1 MNFLIKVYTDGS
13 CLGNPG
19 VGGYGAYLQ
28 KFKDG
33 ELLIEAELKGSNKDT
48 TNNRME
54 MMAIV
59 KAMEFLNIKE
69 IKDSQIEFFSDS
81 GLIINTLNKNWKRK
95 ANTDIWVRMQDE
107 INDLKAANNQLKF
120 FWVKGH
126 AGIKENEI
134 VHNLAFSA
142 ATKLK
147 EELS

>member
-1 MNFLIKVYTDGS
+1 MNFLIKVHTDGS

-33 ELLIEAELKGSNKDT
+33 ELIIEAELKGSNKET

-69 IKDSQIEFFSDS
+69 IKDSQIEFYSDS
-81 GLIINTLNKNWKRK
+81 SLIINTLNKNWKRK
-95 ANTDIWVRMQDE
+95 ANTDIWVRMQGE
-107 INDLKAANNQLKF
+107 INELQANFNKLKF
-120 FWVKGH
+120 HWVKGH

-134 VHNLAFSA
+134 VHNLAFNA

-147 EELS
+147 KELS